1 MKKETYA
8 PRIVKVLTRTEA
20 AEYLRISPRT
30 LDTKLVK
37 TGKIRKFIAGA
48 DRTVRFL
55 QVDIDRFI
63 NEQLGR
69 KTITG
74 GEANENGNV

>member
-1 MKKETYA
+1 MKKEVFTT
-8 PRIVKVLTRTEA
+8 RMLSVLTRTEA

-37 TGKIRKFIAGA
+37 TGKIRKFLAG

-55 QVDIDRFI
+55 QVDIDKFI

-69 KTITG
+69 NPDGSNK
-74 GEANENGNV
+74 E